1 MGQDLDERVS
11 VALRVL
17 NACVMAQRPDPSD
30 VAILHHIIGVTNRG
44 DAPDDLARL
53 IIAGELARAKI
64 EGDEPAAAALTRRA
78 ER

>member
-1 MGQDLDERVS
+1 MRQDLDERVS

-30 VAILHHIIGVTNRG
+30 VAMLHHIIGVANRG

-53 IIAGELARAKI
+53 VIAGELARTKI
-64 EGDEPAAAALTRRA
+64 EGYESEAAALSRRA